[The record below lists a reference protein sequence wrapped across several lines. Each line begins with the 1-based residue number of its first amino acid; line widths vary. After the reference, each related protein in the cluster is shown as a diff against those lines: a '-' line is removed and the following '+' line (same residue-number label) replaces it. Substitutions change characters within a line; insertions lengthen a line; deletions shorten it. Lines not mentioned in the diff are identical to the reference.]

1 MIVRVRSGRL
11 RRRCFSCLI
20 EFTSSD
26 TYAFIIMVNSRSV
39 ASGKDGQVVNE
50 LPSYMLCYT
59 CSEKTIDSLN
69 TDRNRNIKELVEREN
84 KE

>member
-1 MIVRVRSGRL
+1 MKRQ
-11 RRRCFSCLI
+11 CFACLQ

-26 TYAFIIMVNSRSV
+26 TYSFLVMVNSRSV
-39 ASGKDGQVVNE
+39 HKGVPGPVVNE